1 MVFAK
6 PAYKNPMFVFSTV
19 LFVDGN
25 PVGYSVQEEKGRFVL
40 NPAENPNR
48 NILPPVLAAHNRSGQ
63 WFVEGTN
70 NRDLIDQV
78 IEDIS
83 LKKGLTNHTLSA
95 AP

>member
-1 MVFAK
+1 MHL
-6 PAYKNPMFVFSTV
+6 FSTV

-25 PVGYSVQEEKGRFVL
+25 PVGYEVFKEPNSLRL

-48 NILPPVLAAHNRSGQ
+48 GTKPPVIRARHVMGS
-63 WFVEGTN
+63 WEVEGTD

-78 IEDIS
+78 IEDVS
-83 LKKGLTNHTLSA
+83 LNNSFLPRQILSA

>member
-1 MVFAK
+1 MVL
-6 PAYKNPMFVFSTV
+6 FSTV

-25 PVGYSVQEEKGRFVL
+25 PVGYEVYEEGNRLVL

-48 NILPPVLAAHNRSGQ
+48 EIHPPVLAAKNKSGK
-63 WFVEGTN
+63 WLVEGTE

-83 LKKGLTNHTLSA
+83 LNECLPRQPLSA

>member
-1 MVFAK
+1 MHL
-6 PAYKNPMFVFSTV
+6 FSTV

-25 PVGYSVQEEKGRFVL
+25 PVGYEVFKEPTFLRL

-48 NILPPVLAAHNRSGQ
+48 TSKPPVIHARNVMGT
-63 WFVEGTN
+63 WEIEGTD

-78 IEDIS
+78 IEDVS
-83 LKKGLTNHTLSA
+83 MNNSFLPRQVMSA